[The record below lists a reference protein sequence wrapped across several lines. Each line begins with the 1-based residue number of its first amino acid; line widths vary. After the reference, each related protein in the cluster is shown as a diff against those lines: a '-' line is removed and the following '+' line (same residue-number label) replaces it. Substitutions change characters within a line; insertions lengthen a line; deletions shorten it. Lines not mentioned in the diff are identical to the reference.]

1 MTTRSAKTANI
12 KIAPKATLLEEMEE
26 VEAGDAYYVINI
38 YDNHGTINI
47 TQSGQPDEP
56 PPDDPGE

>member
-1 MTTRSAKTANI
+1 MTTRSGKTANI
-12 KIAPKATLLEEMEE
+12 KIAPKTTLIEEEGESGE
-26 VEAGDAYYVINI
+26 VYYVVNI